1 MVCVLIIIQ
10 TTNCFWGIKY
20 ITAFSQFPIFKIEV
34 VFSNPIFMYDL
45 WWKKKKEELHFN
57 KGIYTVYL
65 ASELNKES
73 ILFFTNFN

>member
-1 MVCVLIIIQ
+1 
-10 TTNCFWGIKY
+10 
-20 ITAFSQFPIFKIEV
+20 
-34 VFSNPIFMYDL
+34 MYDL
-45 WWKKKKEELHFN
+45 WWKKKKELHFN